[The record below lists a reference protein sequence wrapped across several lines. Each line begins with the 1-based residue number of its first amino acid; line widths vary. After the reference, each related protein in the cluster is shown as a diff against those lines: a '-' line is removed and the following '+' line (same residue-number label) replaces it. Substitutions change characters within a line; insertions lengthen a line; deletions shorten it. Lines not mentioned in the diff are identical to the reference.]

1 LTWVKALGEKASMN
15 TQHITDIL
23 RQVDLFDGLSD
34 TYLEALGGIARH
46 IRLDK
51 GQTIFF
57 AGDAGNGFYLVRS
70 GRVKIFRSSFSGKE
84 HILHVFGF
92 GEAFGEVA
100 VFAGDK
106 FPASAMTM
114 EASELLFFPRK
125 AFLALLAQ
133 EPELALQMLAL
144 LSKRLRSF
152 VRKVEELS
160 LKEVPARLA
169 GHFLLLASSGRR
181 NTFHLDLTKTELSK
195 YLGTIPETLSR
206 VLKKMDDQGLI
217 RGNGAEIEIVDLQGL
232 EELAEG
238 VSRL

>member
-1 LTWVKALGEKASMN
+1 MN

-23 RQVDLFDGLSD
+23 RGVDLFDGLSD
-34 TYLEALGGIARH
+34 VYLEALGGIARH
-46 IRLDK
+46 MSLDK

-70 GRVKIFRSSFSGKE
+70 GRVKIFKSSFSGKE

-100 VFAGDK
+100 VFAGDN
-106 FPASAMTM
+106 FPASAITL
-114 EASELLFFPRK
+114 EPAELLFFPRK
-125 AFLALLAQ
+125 EFLKLLAQ

-152 VRKVEELS
+152 VSKVEELS

-169 GHFLLLASSGRR
+169 GHFLLLAASGATDR
-181 NTFHLDLTKTELSK
+181 FHLDLSKTELSK

-206 VLKKMDDQGLI
+206 VLQKMEEQGLI
-217 RGNGAEIEIVDLQGL
+217 RGNGAVIEIMDMPGL
-232 EELAEG
+232 EEIAG
-238 VSRL
+238 GMSRL

>member
-1 LTWVKALGEKASMN
+1 MN
-15 TQHITDIL
+15 TQHIMDIL
-23 RQVDLFDGLSD
+23 KRVDLFDGLSD
-34 TYLEALGGIARH
+34 AYLEALGGIARH
-46 IRLDK
+46 MSLDK
-51 GQTIFF
+51 GQTVFF

-70 GRVKIFRSSFSGKE
+70 GRVKIFKSSFSGKE

-106 FPASAMTM
+106 FPASAMTLA
-114 EASELLFFPRK
+114 ASELLFFPRK
-125 AFLALLAQ
+125 AFLELLAK

-152 VRKVEELS
+152 VNKVEELS

-169 GHFLLLASSGRR
+169 GHFLLLAASG
-181 NTFHLDLTKTELSK
+181 NTSTFHLDLSKTELSK

-217 RGNGAEIEIVDLQGL
+217 HGNGAEIEIIDMQGL

-238 VSRL
+238 VSKL